1 MAVRV
6 MLYAPLWFNES
17 GNDREAVLLPAGDQ
31 VASEALAAFVS
42 QNPTV
47 GEILPDTPARSPAQA
62 PAQMTP
68 KGKGRGR

>member
-47 GEILPDTPARSPAQA
+47 GEILPDAPPPTPEPA
-62 PAQMTP
+62 PIKP
-68 KGKGRGR
+68 VRKGRGR